1 MRSLKYENVTATRG
15 ISIFSSSMLE
25 RERERERGGG
35 REEARS
41 GITNTANANFST

>member
-25 RERERERGGG
+25 REREIEGGG